1 MMYEETGPPYEHG
14 THGGRSGEMTILTG
28 EPDEVLERCRS
39 VLEIMGGEIV
49 HMGEV
54 GSASLIKVITNML
67 CLIDLVAMGEVLAHA
82 KACGL
87 NLAKVYDAV
96 RASSGNSREF
106 EDWAP

>member
-1 MMYEETGPPYEHG
+1 MYEETGPPYEHG

-28 EPDEVLERCRS
+28 EPDE

-67 CLIDLVAMGEVLAHA
+67 CLIDLVAMGEALAHA

-106 EDWAP
+106 EDWVP